1 MGQVVTFSQLPAKQM
16 AGGIASAPVTGG
28 EMREMAA
35 EFIQVAPGR
44 RWTATAPHGSDC
56 YLFMLAG
63 AGAISAGGNRHRF
76 PAQAFATIQ
85 EDVEFTVENDG
96 AAPADIVKVIA
107 PPQAD
112 GRFAGFTGTISVIER
127 DKAPVLDLPKDHK
140 KRLYFVDDH
149 AAKSQRGHAMIVVY
163 DTQTVTGLHHHPNAE
178 SMFVVL
184 DGALKFTVN
193 GEQVVVKPGQAA
205 IFGLNDRHGLRVADG
220 LSGASF
226 LEFHI
231 PSAYTTVRAT

>member
-1 MGQVVTFSQLPAKQM
+1 MGKVVTFEQLAQTN
-16 AGGIASAPVTGG
+16 AGGVARAAITGG

-35 EFIQVAPGR
+35 EFIQIAPGQN
-44 RWTATAPHGSDC
+44 WALTAPKGSDC
-56 YLFMLAG
+56 YLFMLTG
-63 AGAISAGGNRHRF
+63 TGAIAAGGQRYRF
-76 PAQAFATIQ
+76 PTQAFATIQ
-85 EDVEFTVENDG
+85 ENVTFTVANDG
-96 AAPADIVKVIA
+96 SAPAGIVKVIA

-149 AAKSQRGHAMIVVY
+149 AAKSERGHAMIVVY
-163 DTQTVTGLHHHPNAE
+163 DTETVTGLHHHPNAE

-220 LSGASF
+220 LPGASF

-231 PSAYTTVRAT
+231 PSAYTTVRT

>member
-1 MGQVVTFSQLPAKQM
+1 MGNVVTFSQLPATKI
-16 AGGIASAPVTGG
+16 AGGIASAAITKGD
-28 EMREMAA
+28 MREMAA
-35 EFIQVAPGR
+35 EFIQIAPSQ
-44 RWTATAPHGSDC
+44 RWTATAPQGSDC

-63 AGAISAGGNRHRF
+63 AGAISAGGSRHKF
-76 PAQAFATIQ
+76 PVQAFATLQ
-85 EDVEFTVENDG
+85 EGVEFTVENDG
-96 AAPADIVKVIA
+96 QARADIVKVIA

-112 GRFAGFTGTISVIER
+112 GRFKGFDGTISVIER

-163 DTQTVTGLHHHPNAE
+163 DRETVTGLHHHPNAE

-184 DGALKFTVN
+184 DGALQFTIN

-205 IFGLNDRHGLRVADG
+205 IFGLNDRHGLRAADG

-231 PSAYTTVRAT
+231 PSAYTTVRT

>member
-1 MGQVVTFSQLPAKQM
+1 MGKVVTFEKLAKTNT
-16 AGGIASAPVTGG
+16 GGIATAAITGG
-28 EMREMAA
+28 EMQEMAA
-35 EFIQVAPGR
+35 EFVRLGPGQ
-44 RWTATAPHGSDC
+44 RWTATAPKGSDC

-63 AGAISAGGNRHRF
+63 AGAIAAGGHKHRL
-76 PAQAFATIQ
+76 PTQAFATIQ
-85 EDVEFTVENDG
+85 EDVAFTVENDG
-96 AAPADIVKVIA
+96 PAPADIVKVVA
-107 PPQAD
+107 PPKAD
-112 GRFAGFTGTISVIER
+112 GRFPGFTGTISVIER

-149 AAKSQRGHAMIVVY
+149 AAKSERGHTMIVVY
-163 DTQTVTGLHHHPNAE
+163 DTETVTGLHHHPNAE

-184 DGALKFTVN
+184 DGALQFTVN

-231 PSAYTTVRAT
+231 PSAYTTVRA